1 MEELKQGC
9 KIKFVGVY
17 KDNLRRAMPGTASKA
32 IPNDARGLTKVFLDF
47 LNGLKKAG
55 ETEGYFAIQDG
66 NQIYKSVG
74 PTKWHE
80 GVYDHRRMPKC
91 GRFRTAYYC
100 TRGYSSQRLWSS
112 NTQDACSKACEIE
125 ARSLGRGCCSFWP
138 RNRAGYRCYWKRSGW
153 LRRYR
158 YYRRSRPFYSMLCN
172 GPLRA
177 NPSYHASKYGLKSST
192 TSTGSRSKN
201 NLNLII
207 NGCDGILNVA
217 GGNLENAV
225 YKVSVG
231 KGIGLGNEKTSKI
244 RFIHRRYSQFL
255 HISEFEVY
263 DDKNKKVDLSNTVGK
278 LSSQYS
284 TLYPAS
290 KAYDGLRNFVASSP
304 SSLTHA
310 KYKYESNFDD
320 GKMNDWNCKQIT
332 TCGNYGKVCGGYG
345 VTGKGY
351 SMTKTFRNLRRW
363 KSYTITL
370 DFIAIDSWDGE
381 QANVYVNGRKC
392 AWNVN
397 GKYVFLAKV

>member
-9 KIKFVGVY
+9 KIEFVGVY
-17 KDNLRRAMPGTASKA
+17 KDNSRRAMPGTANKA
-32 IPNDARGLTKVFLDF
+32 TPNDARGLTKVFSDF
-47 LNGLKKAG
+47 LNEMKKSG

-80 GVYDHRRMPKC
+80 GVYDHRKAPKC
-91 GRFRTAYYC
+91 ETFQEGVLLLQWILKRLRF
-100 TRGYSSQRLWSS
+100 S
-112 NTQDACSKACEIE
+112 NTQDACSKACESQ
-125 ARSLGRGCCSFWP
+125 ARSRGRGCCVFYS
-138 RNRAGYRCYWKRSGW
+138 RNRPGSRCYWKRSGW

-158 YYRRSRPFYSMLCN
+158 WYRRSRPFYGMQCS

-231 KGIGLGNEKTSKI
+231 KGIGLGNDKTSTI
-244 RFIHRRYSQFL
+244 RFIHRRYRRPL

-278 LSSQYS
+278 LSSQYGS
-284 TLYPAS
+284 NQYPAS

-332 TCGNYGKVCGGYG
+332 TCGNYGKVCGA
-345 VTGKGY
+345 T
-351 SMTKTFRNLRRW
+351 
-363 KSYTITL
+363 
-370 DFIAIDSWDGE
+370 
-381 QANVYVNGRKC
+381 
-392 AWNVN
+392 
-397 GKYVFLAKV
+397 